1 VTPADSSCPH
11 LTADRLWDLVTARAR
26 STPDGLLVVDQ
37 RRRRM
42 TFAEFRD
49 AVERTAAGFA
59 ARGVRAGTVV
69 SWQLPSRIETM
80 VLTLALSRLG
90 AVQNPMVMMLREREV
105 DFICGQV
112 GTELLIVPEEFR
124 GYGHGA
130 MARTVADRRPG
141 LKILVTDGTRSE
153 ADEAGLRLDEAGIY
167 VDRAGQHADPAGP
180 AAPWVFYTSGTTSD
194 PKGARHTDAG
204 LLAAATTYCRH
215 IGPGPED
222 RIAALAP
229 IAHVG
234 GVLHVLAALM
244 SGAGLILTDV
254 FEPAAT
260 ARLLGEEGVTYGGNG
275 TPFVRAFLLEQRKDP
290 ARALFPRLKAFLIGG
305 APRPES
311 LHQETREVLGGR
323 GIASG
328 YGLTECPFFAWASP
342 LDDDRTMA
350 TTEGR
355 PGPGAQAR
363 IVLPDGRPGGPGE
376 RGELRLKAPQLFLGY
391 VDPALDAEAFDAD
404 GWFRTGD
411 LAFLDE
417 RGCLTITGRIKD
429 VIIRNMENI
438 SAREVEDHLASHPG
452 VRDTAV
458 VGLPDP
464 VTGERVCAVV
474 VPEDPAA
481 PPVPDEVRAHLLA
494 RGLNRRKLPERFEM
508 VGELPRNAMGKV
520 MKAVLVER
528 FTKTEE
534 GDSPAAA

>member
-1 VTPADSSCPH
+1 MTLVDTSGPH
-11 LTADRLWDLVTARAR
+11 LTAGRLWDLVTARAQE
-26 STPDGLLVVDQ
+26 TPDGLLVVDE

-42 TFAEFRD
+42 TFAGFRE

-59 ARGVRAGTVV
+59 ARGVREGTVV
-69 SWQLPSRIETM
+69 SWQLPSWIETM
-80 VLTLALSRLG
+80 VLTFALSRLG

-105 DFICGQV
+105 DFICRQV
-112 GTELLIVPEEFR
+112 GAELLIVPEEFR

-130 MARTVADRRPG
+130 MARAIADRQPA
-141 LKILVTDGTRSE
+141 LKVLVTDGTLPE
-153 ADEAGLRLDEAGIY
+153 
-167 VDRAGQHADPAGP
+167 ADPAGLP
-180 AAPWVFYTSGTTSD
+180 IEPVGPPVRWVFYTSGTTSD

-204 LLAAATTYCRH
+204 LVAATTTYCCH
-215 IGPGPED
+215 VGPGPED

-260 ARLLGEEGVTYGGNG
+260 ARLLSEEGMTYGGNG
-275 TPFVRAFLLEQRKDP
+275 TPFIQAFLREQGKDP
-290 ARALFPRLKAFLIGG
+290 TRKLFPYLKAFLVGG

-311 LHQETREVLGGR
+311 LHHETRDGLGGR

-328 YGLTECPFFAWASP
+328 YGLTECPFFAWGSP
-342 LDDDRTMA
+342 LADDHTMA

-363 IVLPDGRPGGPGE
+363 VVRPDGSLAGTGE
-376 RGELRLKAPQLFLGY
+376 RGELWMKAPQLMVGY
-391 VDPALDAEAFDAD
+391 VDSTLDAEAFDAD

-411 LAFLDE
+411 VAFLDVK
-417 RGCLTITGRIKD
+417 GCLTITGRIKD

-438 SAREVEDHLASHPG
+438 SAREVEDQLVTYPG
-452 VRDTAV
+452 LRDSTV

-464 VTGERVCAVV
+464 ATGERVCAVV
-474 VPEDPAA
+474 VPEDLSA
-481 PPVPDEVRAHLLA
+481 PPTLDDVCAHLLA
-494 RGLNRRKLPERFEM
+494 CGLNRRKLPEQLEI
-508 VGELPRNAMGKV
+508 VDELPRNAMGKV
-520 MKAVLVER
+520 VKAALAER
-528 FTKTEE
+528 VTKAGQ
-534 GDSPAAA
+534 GDSRPVG